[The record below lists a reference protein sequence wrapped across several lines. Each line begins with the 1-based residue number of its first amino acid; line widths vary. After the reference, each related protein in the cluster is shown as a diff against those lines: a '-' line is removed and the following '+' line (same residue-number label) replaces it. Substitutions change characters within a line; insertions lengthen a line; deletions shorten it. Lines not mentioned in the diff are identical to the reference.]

1 MRLAK
6 LQRTA
11 IAGRKQI
18 LFAELAAIPHRPNGV
33 DHVFRRKPVSPGD
46 LGVTG
51 LAAVEHAALGHK
63 LGTGGAMNGA
73 IDPAPA
79 QERRIGRVD
88 DGVNAQRG
96 DISDDDFQPRA
107 TDLARSQDIGQGQT
121 AASTGMPFSAKS
133 CCNSPAWNISR
144 TMSQPPTNS
153 PLT

>member
-6 LQRTA
+6 FKRST
-11 IAGRKQI
+11 ITGREQI
-18 LFAELAAIPHRPNGV
+18 LLAVPAAIPHRADGV
-33 DHVFRRKPVSPGD
+33 DHVFRRKPISPGD
-46 LGVTG
+46 FGITG
-51 LAAVEHAALGHK
+51 LASVEHAAFGNK
-63 LGTGGAMNGA
+63 LGPGGPMNGT
-73 IDPAPA
+73 IHPATA
-79 QERRIGRVD
+79 QEGGIRRVD
-88 DGVNAQRG
+88 DGVNAQCG

-107 TDLARSQDIGQGQT
+107 TDLTRSLDISQGQT